1 MKRHSV
7 VRQFL
12 IVLVAVGA
20 VTSMNAQSSSKM
32 PTLTRA
38 SVEKNPV
45 QEGQTANIT
54 AIVASIGPGEAAP
67 SGEVEFI
74 DGSTSLGTVAVQKS
88 EDGLTATL
96 SISTLAVGPHPI
108 TARYVGDATFAG
120 SVAEPAMQFIVA
132 KP

>member
-1 MKRHSV
+1 MKRNSV

-20 VTSMNAQSSSKM
+20 VTSMNAQSSSKV

-45 QEGQTANIT
+45 QEGQASKIT
-54 AIVASIGPGEAAP
+54 AIVASIDPDEAAP
-67 SGEVEFI
+67 SGEVEFT
-74 DGSTSLGTVAVQKS
+74 DGATLLGSVTLQKS
-88 EDGLTATL
+88 EAGLTATL
-96 SISTLAVGPHPI
+96 SISTLPVGPHPI

-120 SVAEPAMQFIVA
+120 SVAQPAMQFVVA
-132 KP
+132 NP

>member
-20 VTSMNAQSSSKM
+20 VTSMNAQSSSKV

-45 QEGQTANIT
+45 EAGQEAKIT
-54 AIVASIGPGEAAP
+54 AIVASIGPGEAVP
-67 SGEVEFI
+67 SGEVEFT
-74 DGSTSLGTVAVQKS
+74 DGSTSLGSVTLQKS
-88 EDGLTATL
+88 EAGLTATL
-96 SISTLAVGPHPI
+96 SISTLSVGPHPI

-120 SVAEPAMQFIVA
+120 SVAQPEMQFVVA